1 MTFRLDAQPNA
12 ALSAV
17 PRHRA
22 FIGMGGNLGDVA
34 ARLRE
39 AVHGL
44 AALPGTRVEA
54 VSSLYC
60 TKPVASSGPDY
71 LNAVAVLQ
79 SALGPHE
86 LLRALLA
93 LELTHDRERPYQN
106 APRTLDLDLL
116 WYGGCACSTPALSLP
131 HPRMMQRAFV
141 LVPLAEAL
149 GELRNGVAGGVVD
162 GEAPVLPDPVVV
174 AALAKEQG
182 IEPEG
187 AFDLRLDLS

>member
-1 MTFRLDAQPNA
+1 MTSSPDAQPNA

-39 AVHGL
+39 AVRGL

-79 SALGPHE
+79 SSLGPHE

-116 WYGGCACSTPALSLP
+116 WYGGYACNTPALSLP
-131 HPRMMQRAFV
+131 HPRMRQRAFV
-141 LVPLAEAL
+141 LVPLAEVI
-149 GELRNGVAGGVVD
+149 GSLRGDDVPTLPAADAVS
-162 GEAPVLPDPVVV
+162 VL
-174 AALAKEQG
+174 AAAQG
-182 IEPEG
+182 IAPAG
-187 AFDLRLDLS
+187 LLDLS

>member
-1 MTFRLDAQPNA
+1 M
-12 ALSAV
+12 SAV

-39 AVHGL
+39 ALRGL
-44 AALPGTRVEA
+44 ATLPGTQIEA
-54 VSSLYC
+54 VSGLYR
-60 TKPVASSGPDY
+60 TRPVDASGPDY

-86 LLRALLA
+86 LLRALLG
-93 LELTHDRERPYQN
+93 LELAHDRERPYQN

-116 WYGGCACSTPALSLP
+116 WYGAHVCETPTLILP

-141 LVPLAEAL
+141 LVPLAEVRKSLAG
-149 GELRNGVAGGVVD
+149 GEL
-162 GEAPVLPDPVVV
+162 PLMP
-174 AALAKEQG
+174 AADLVQDLAQLQG
-182 IEPEG
+182 IAPAG
-187 AFDLRLDLS
+187 ALDLR

>member
-1 MTFRLDAQPNA
+1 MPVA

-22 FIGMGGNLGDVA
+22 FVGMGGNLGDVA

-39 AVHGL
+39 AVRGL
-44 AALPGTRVEA
+44 ATLPGTQVEA

-79 SALGPHE
+79 SALGAHE

-116 WYGGCACSTPALSLP
+116 WYGDYTCATPTLTLP

-141 LVPLAEAL
+141 LVPLAESL
-149 GELRNGVAGGVVD
+149 GELLSAVAD
-162 GEAPVLPDPVVV
+162 GEVPVLPDPVAV
-174 AALAKEQG
+174 AALAQEQG
-182 IEPEG
+182 IAQAGE
-187 AFDLRLDLS
+187 FDLRLDLS

>member
-1 MTFRLDAQPNA
+1 MTSSPDARLNA

-22 FIGMGGNLGDVA
+22 FIGMGGNLSDVA
-34 ARLRE
+34 ARLHE
-39 AVHGL
+39 AVRGL
-44 AALPGTRVEA
+44 AALPGTQVEA
-54 VSSLYC
+54 VSGLYC

-71 LNAVAVLQ
+71 LNAVVVLQ

-116 WYGGCACSTPALSLP
+116 WYGGYTCATPTLTLP

-149 GELRNGVAGGVVD
+149 GELHRGVAGGVAG
-162 GEAPVLPDPVVV
+162 GESPVLPDSVAV
-174 AALAKEQG
+174 AALAQEQG
-182 IEPEG
+182 IAAAG
-187 AFDLRLDLS
+187 AFELRLDLS